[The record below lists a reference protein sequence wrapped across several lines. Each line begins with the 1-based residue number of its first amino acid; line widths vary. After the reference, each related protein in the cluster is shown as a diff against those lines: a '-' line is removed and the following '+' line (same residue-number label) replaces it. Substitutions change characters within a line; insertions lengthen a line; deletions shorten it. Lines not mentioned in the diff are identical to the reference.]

1 MRHHAPPP
9 ATPGILAPHI
19 PADTYHRA
27 QATGEPI
34 ILIQPTPTVPAPPRR
49 TARGCLLAVGVVVA
63 GGIGGMGLVVAFL
76 ALLDIAAH
84 TATAIGGALGTFGIG
99 GITLKLTRPKA
110 K

>member
-1 MRHHAPPP
+1 MRHRAPPP
-9 ATPGILAPHI
+9 TPGVLAPHI
-19 PADTYHRA
+19 PADTYRRA

-34 ILIQPTPTVPAPPRR
+34 ILVHPVPTVPAAPRR
-49 TARGCLLAVGVVVA
+49 TARGCLIAVGVVIA

-84 TATAIGGALGTFGIG
+84 TATAIGGALGIG
-99 GITLKLTRPKA
+99 GITVKLTRPKT